1 MGTEPGK
8 DESGGI
14 DSGDSNEREKTEGTE
29 RHCPLLPSCV
39 SPGPTVRDE
48 GCKCLAGSLLLHVS
62 LGRAVAS
69 SVLDASDYTK
79 RWRSALERC

>member
-14 DSGDSNEREKTEGTE
+14 ESGDSDEREKTEGTE
-29 RHCPLLPSCV
+29 RHSPLLPSCV

-48 GCKCLAGSLLLHVS
+48 GCKCLAGSLLLDGA
-62 LGRAVAS
+62 LAGAVGAA
-69 SVLDASDYTK
+69 VLDAAYWGD
-79 RWRSALERC
+79 W